1 MRVCLECLCSI
12 EHRSKLAKFC
22 SAQCKDLSWQSA
34 NWDKVLATATK
45 HRNTDKCKTN
55 RLLKR
60 DKINA
65 QSKQWVLANSERKK
79 QANKRYHQSKQ
90 GDPDY
95 LAGRRHHE
103 AMRRARKLQATPK
116 WLTKEHLDE
125 IKSIY
130 KSCPPGYHIDHIIPL
145 KGENV
150 SGLHVPWNLQC
161 LPGIVNLKKS
171 NKVDHG
177 NSN

>member
-1 MRVCLECLCSI
+1 MRTCIVCSSSI
-12 EHRSKLAKFC
+12 EHKIKLAKFC
-22 SAQCKDLSWQSA
+22 SIQCKDYSWKSA
-34 NWDKVLATATK
+34 NWDKVLSIASK
-45 HRNTDKCKTN
+45 HRNTDKSKQN
-55 RLLKR
+55 RLSKR
-60 DKINA
+60 DVILAQMRQWKIDNP
-65 QSKQWVLANSERKK
+65 ERKK
-79 QANKRYHQSKQ
+79 QADKKYHQSKQ

-116 WLTKEHLDE
+116 WLTKEHLEE

-130 KSCPPGYHIDHIIPL
+130 KGCPPGYHVDHIIPL
-145 KGENV
+145 RGDNV